1 MNIFYLSEDQKT
13 CAEMHN
19 DKHCVKMIV
28 EYAQLLSTAHRVLDG
43 EEYYDKT
50 KNGRRI
56 KRWRMDSEYME
67 EGLMKA
73 SHVNHPSNQWLR
85 QSKANYEW
93 LLGLWIRL
101 LNEYTYRYGRTHKCI
116 ERMPYFAS
124 APKNIPDA
132 PFTEPTQ
139 AMPEDVKRG
148 DSSIIAYRNYY
159 IFYKYKMAKWTK
171 RRIPDWW
178 EWWGLEEDNAKYS

>member
-56 KRWRMDSEYME
+56 KRWRMNDNFME
-67 EGLMKA
+67 QGLMKA
-73 SHVNHPSNQWLR
+73 SHVNHPSNKWLR

-101 LNEYTYRYGRTHKCI
+101 LNEYTHRYGRTHKCI
-116 ERMPYFAS
+116 ERMPYFAF
-124 APKNIPDA
+124 APKNIPDK
-132 PFTEPTQ
+132 PFTQPTP
-139 AMPEDVKRG
+139 AMPDDVKHS
-148 DSSIIAYRNYY
+148 DSIKAYRDYY
-159 IFYKYKMAKWTK
+159 VKYKDRMAVWTK
-171 RRIPDWW
+171 RHMPDWY
-178 EWWGLEEDNAKYS
+178 ENTKYS